1 MPQFRFSL
9 QQTQRQEIRK
19 TSFSWEVIAVSMV
32 MEQEC
37 KTGRRGRPS
46 TGTLMG
52 G

>member
-19 TSFSWEVIAVSMV
+19 TSFSWEVIAVSKV
-32 MEQEC
+32 MEQVS
-37 KTGRRGRPS
+37 KTGRGGKIS